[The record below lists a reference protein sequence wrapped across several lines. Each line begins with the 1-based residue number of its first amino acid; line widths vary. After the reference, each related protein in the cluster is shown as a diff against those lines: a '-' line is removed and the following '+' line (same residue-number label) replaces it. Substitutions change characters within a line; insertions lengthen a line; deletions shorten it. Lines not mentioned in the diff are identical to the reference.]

1 MMTGRTG
8 SRRAKGMI
16 GCMGLLAVAAILFAA
31 SASAEKNVIVMVPDG
46 CSSSIQTLARWYK
59 GSDLALDGIRVG
71 AVKTYMA
78 NSVIT
83 DSAAA
88 ATAFA
93 TGHKTTC
100 GFLSVGPRT
109 NDLLTGFSPTADPY
123 EPLATVLEG
132 ARLEGKATGLVAT
145 SRVTHATPAA
155 FACHIHD
162 RDMDNEIM
170 EHMVHQDIDVV
181 FGGGKQHLLP
191 TNQGGKRKD
200 GENLLQVLRER
211 GYQFVET
218 QGEMAALTG
227 GKAWGLFA
235 SDHMAADI
243 DRAEFAPREPS
254 LADMTAKAIELLS
267 KDPEGFFLMVEG
279 SQVDWA
285 GHANDPI
292 HMVTDFLAFDRAV
305 EIALNFAKADG
316 DTLVI
321 AFPDHNTGGLSIG
334 HGSTSVDYTKT
345 TVEGLI
351 APLMRMRITANGLS
365 KKIGDDLTEENIGE
379 KIREWWGINATAE
392 DVRQIAYLH
401 KKKGLLL
408 KYALGEVVSR
418 KHTVLGWTTH
428 GHSGEDVP
436 LWAYGQSRPVGLVD
450 NAQLATIVAAALGFD
465 LGKTTARLF
474 VDVEDA
480 FAGSYVLDKTD
491 PENPVLLIQ
500 GRAKLPVG
508 KDILV
513 VNGVPRNLEGIVVHA
528 PMTKKVYLPQEAVD
542 LIGSLP

>member
-1 MMTGRTG
+1 
-8 SRRAKGMI
+8 MI
-16 GCMGLLAVAAILFAA
+16 GCTGVVALAATLFATYIW
-31 SASAEKNVIVMVPDG
+31 AEKNVIVMIPDG
-46 CSSSIQTLARWYK
+46 CSISIQTLARWYK
-59 GSDLALDGIRVG
+59 GSALALDGILVG

-93 TGHKTTC
+93 TGHKTTG

-109 NDLLTGFSPTADPY
+109 KDLLTGFLPTADPY

-145 SRVTHATPAA
+145 CRVSHATPAA
-155 FACHIHD
+155 HASHIHD
-162 RDMDNEIM
+162 RDLDNEIM
-170 EHMVHQDIDVV
+170 EQIVYQEIDVV

-211 GYQFVET
+211 GYQFAET
-218 QGEMAALTG
+218 QAEMAALTSG
-227 GKAWGLFA
+227 NAWGLFA

-243 DRAEFAPREPS
+243 DRAEFAPKEPS

-267 KDPEGFFLMVEG
+267 EDPEGFFLMVEG

-321 AFPDHNTGGLSIG
+321 AFPDHNTGALSIG
-334 HGSTSVDYTKT
+334 HGSTSVSSSETK
-345 TVEGLI
+345 VENVT

-365 KKIGDDLTEENIGE
+365 SKVGSDLTEKNIRE
-379 KIREWWGINATAE
+379 KIQEWWGINATAQ
-392 DVRQIAYLH
+392 DAKQILYLH
-401 KKKGLLL
+401 KKKGASL
-408 KYALGEVVSR
+408 KNALGEVISR
-418 KHTVLGWTTH
+418 NHTVFGWTTH
-428 GHSGEDVP
+428 SHTGEDVP
-436 LWAYGQSRPVGLVD
+436 LWAYGPSRPVGLID
-450 NAQLATIVAAALGFD
+450 NTDVAAIVAAAFGFD
-465 LGKTTARLF
+465 LGKTSARLF
-474 VDVEDA
+474 VDADDA
-480 FAGSYVLDKTD
+480 YAGCYVLDKTD
-491 PENPVLLIQ
+491 SENPVLLIE
-500 GRAKLPVG
+500 GRARLPIG
-508 KDILV
+508 KDVLLL
-513 VNGVPRNLEGIVVHA
+513 NGVRHNLEGIVVHA
-528 PMTKKVYLPQEAVD
+528 PMTGKVYLPREAVD
-542 LIGSLP
+542 LINTLL

>member
-1 MMTGRTG
+1 
-8 SRRAKGMI
+8 MI
-16 GCMGLLAVAAILFAA
+16 GCVGVVVLAATLFAPYA
-31 SASAEKNVIVMVPDG
+31 WAEKNVIVMIPDG
-46 CSSSIQTLARWYK
+46 CSISIQTLARWYK
-59 GSDLALDGIRVG
+59 GKALALDGILVG
-71 AVKTYMA
+71 AVRTYAA

-88 ATAFA
+88 VTAFA
-93 TGHKTTC
+93 TGHKSTC

-109 NDLLTGFSPTADPY
+109 KDLLTGFKPTADPY
-123 EPLATVLEG
+123 KPLATVLEG
-132 ARLEGKATGLVAT
+132 ARLKGKATGLVAT
-145 SRVTHATPAA
+145 SRVSHATPAGY
-155 FACHIHD
+155 ACHIHD
-162 RDMDNEIM
+162 RDLDNEIM
-170 EHMVHQDIDVV
+170 EQMVYQEVDVV

-218 QGEMAALTG
+218 QAEMAALAG

-243 DRAEFAPREPS
+243 DRAEFAPTQPS
-254 LADMTAKAIELLS
+254 LADMAAKAIELLCE
-267 KDPEGFFLMVEG
+267 DREGFFLLVEG

-292 HMVTDFLAFDRAV
+292 HMLTDFLAFDRAV
-305 EIALNFAKADG
+305 EIALNFAEADG

-345 TVEGLI
+345 TVEALV
-351 APLMRMRITANGLS
+351 APLMRMRITADGLS
-365 KKIGDDLTEENIGE
+365 KKIGGDLAEKNIRE
-379 KIREWWGINATAE
+379 KIREWWGINAASEDAE
-392 DVRQIAYLH
+392 EVLYLH
-401 KKKGLLL
+401 KKKGLSL

-436 LWAYGQSRPVGLVD
+436 LWAYGPSRPLGLVD
-450 NAQLATIVAAALGFD
+450 NTQLAAIVAAALGFD
-465 LGKTTARLF
+465 LGKTTGRLF
-474 VDVEDA
+474 VDADEA
-480 FAGSYVLDKTD
+480 YAGCYVLDKTD

-513 VNGVPRNLEGIVVHA
+513 LDSLRYNLEGIVVRA
-528 PMTKKVYLPQEAVD
+528 PTTGKVYLPQEAVNV
-542 LIGSLP
+542 INSAP